1 VENLIFKILPN
12 QWIIKVNELKNKHIG
27 REVRVIF
34 QADFSEAFAAYG
46 I

>member
-12 QWIIKVNELKNKHIG
+12 QMDKVNELKNKQIG
-27 REVRVIF
+27 RKVRVIF